1 MKYKIVYTSATGNT
15 RNLAFAIYQALD
27 ERSKDIEELAP
38 STSPDDGEIYLVG
51 FWTDKGTCPLATGE
65 FLKRLSGNKVLLFG
79 TCGTGGDPE
88 YCAGG
93 EGRVSGLVAQEC
105 E

>member
-27 ERSKDIEELAP
+27 ERAKDIEELAP
-38 STSPDDGEIYLVG
+38 STSPNDGEIYLVG

-65 FLKRLSGNKVLLFG
+65 FL
-79 TCGTGGDPE
+79 
-88 YCAGG
+88 
-93 EGRVSGLVAQEC
+93 
-105 E
+105 